1 MASCGILNINKDP
14 VVARVRL
21 KLLRLSD
28 IKHDLGMK
36 NISPQQ
42 QSDYVDR
49 WVSDQL
55 WMIEAKKHQS
65 LNSTLKK
72 KINEYKTLLLV
83 REYQENYIFDK
94 IMISENDVVDYYEN
108 NQDRFHSDEKSAY
121 IRVFSTSDKKEA
133 DLILSKLKNKE
144 EPLIRGQY
152 KLVYPGTCVDALDN
166 KIFSR
171 NNYDLIGPVSH
182 DGMYYVVSVIYRY
195 AANSLLR
202 VEHVREDIIQK
213 LRMNEYISVL
223 QNKEKELKER
233 INVKIFKNT
242 GR

>member
-1 MASCGILNINKDP
+1 MASCGILNINQDP

-28 IKHDLGMK
+28 IRQDLGVE
-36 NISPQQ
+36 NITPQQ
-42 QSDYVDR
+42 QSDYIDR

-65 LNSTLKK
+65 LNSDLKK
-72 KINEYKTLLLV
+72 KINEYKTLLLI

-108 NQDRFHSDEKSAY
+108 NQDRFYSNEKAAY
-121 IRVFSTSDKKEA
+121 IRVFSTSDKNEA
-133 DLILSKLKNKE
+133 DLISSKLKNNE
-144 EPLIRGQY
+144 GPLIGGQY
-152 KLVYPGTCVDALDN
+152 KLVYPGTCVDVLDD

-171 NNYDLIGPVSH
+171 NNDDLIGPVSR
-182 DGMYYVVSVIYRY
+182 DGLYYLVSVIYRY
-195 AANSLLR
+195 PANSLLR
-202 VEHVREDIIQK
+202 LEHVREDIIQK
-213 LRMNEYISVL
+213 LRMNEYITAL

-242 GR
+242 DR